1 MEERMAVIVAEE
13 KMHPRVPV
21 TDLCQLRY
29 GDNLAVFVKW
39 LLSCTLRHL
48 SRPPR
53 CQTSQEG
60 SVGSN
65 LFALV
70 ATIAVLRHQHWH
82 HSMEANCFCICPV
95 SINIDEAVM
104 GIPPPKKKSVKLTQS
119 MIHYF
124 TPFWPNRRSNQS
136 CGTTLGPG
144 VTTLVAPWC
153 CSNLPPPAPP

>member
-1 MEERMAVIVAEE
+1 MSGVRFGQWGSLVTGSRSLMEERMAVIVAEE

-39 LLSCTLRHL
+39 LLSCTLWRL
-48 SRPPR
+48 SRPRR

-70 ATIAVLRHQHWH
+70 ATIAVLRHQRWH
-82 HSMEANCFCICPV
+82 HSMETNCFCICLV
-95 SINIDEAVM
+95 SIIGEA
-104 GIPPPKKKSVKLTQS
+104 GINLPPKKKL
-119 MIHYF
+119 
-124 TPFWPNRRSNQS
+124 SN
-136 CGTTLGPG
+136 
-144 VTTLVAPWC
+144 
-153 CSNLPPPAPP
+153 CSPKT